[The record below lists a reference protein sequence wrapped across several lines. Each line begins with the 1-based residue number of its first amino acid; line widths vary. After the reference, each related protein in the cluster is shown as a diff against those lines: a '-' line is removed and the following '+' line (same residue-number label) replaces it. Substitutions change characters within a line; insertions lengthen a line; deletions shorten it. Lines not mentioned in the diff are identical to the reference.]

1 MNHLLLD
8 YLVYLENYWVYL
20 LLMLLCIIFSSYAQY
35 KVTHSYQKYATMPS
49 RNGLTADI
57 VARNILDSAGLNHIQ
72 IKQVSGHLS
81 DYYHHSKKEIG
92 LSSSVY
98 GNSTVSA
105 IAVATHEVG
114 HAIQYKNK
122 SILAI
127 SRKILVPICNIGSY
141 LMWPLIIIGLIL
153 NFGANATS
161 GDIFLYIG
169 VGIFGLSTLI
179 SLITVPLERDA
190 SRRAIRI
197 LQDSNTLTEEEI
209 CGAKEVLNAAS
220 LTYVA
225 SLLISILNLLRF
237 IVIFLPRRRD

>member
-1 MNHLLLD
+1 MSLLLD
-8 YLVYLENYWVYL
+8 YYAYLENYWLYL
-20 LLMLLCIIFSSYAQY
+20 LLMLICIIFSSYAQY
-35 KVTHSYQKYATMPS
+35 KVKSSYDKYATMPS
-49 RNGLTADI
+49 KNGLPAEVI
-57 VARNILDSAGLNHIQ
+57 SRNILDSAGLNNIQ

-92 LSSSVY
+92 LSNSVY
-98 GNSTVSA
+98 GNTTVSA

-153 NFGANATS
+153 NFGAVSTT
-161 GDIFLYIG
+161 GDIFLYVG
-169 VGIFGLSTLI
+169 VGIFALSTLI

-190 SRRAIRI
+190 SRRAIKI
-197 LQDSNTLTEEEI
+197 LQESNTLDQEEI
-209 CGAKEVLNAAS
+209 AGAKEVLNAAS
-220 LTYVA
+220 LTYIA
-225 SLLISILNLLRF
+225 SLLISVINLLRF
-237 IVIFLPRRRD
+237 ALIFLPRKRD

>member
-1 MNHLLLD
+1 MSHLLLN
-8 YLVYLENYWVYL
+8 YYAYLESYWVYL
-20 LLMLLCIIFSSYAQY
+20 LLMLLCIVFSSYAQY
-35 KVTHSYQKYATMPS
+35 RVTHSYQKYSLIPS
-49 RNGLTADI
+49 KNGMSAEVIAL
-57 VARNILDSAGLNHIQ
+57 NILNSAGLDHIQ
-72 IKQVSGHLS
+72 IKQVSGHLT
-81 DYYHHSKKEIG
+81 DYYNHRKAVIG

-98 GNSTVSA
+98 GNSSVSA

-141 LMWPLIIIGLIL
+141 LMWPLVIIGLLL
-153 NFGANATS
+153 NFGVNATS

-179 SLITVPLERDA
+179 SLLTVPLERDA
-190 SRRAIRI
+190 SRRAIKI
-197 LQDSNTLTEEEI
+197 LHDSNILTEEEI
-209 CGAKEVLNAAS
+209 SGAKEVLNSAS

-225 SLLISILNLLRF
+225 SLLISVLQLLRF
-237 IVIFLPRRRD
+237 IAIFLPRRRD